1 MREHEVELAIVGVG
15 QPDMPSAPKNLQIT
29 FRTPED
35 AEVRWLPPLSAV
47 RVDHYK
53 VACGCVFPSVF

>member
-1 MREHEVELAIVGVG
+1 
-15 QPDMPSAPKNLQIT
+15 MPSAPKNLQVT

-35 AEVRWLPPLSAV
+35 AEVRWLPPLSSV

-53 VACGCVFPSVF
+53 VAIGCVPAACPPLSMLFPRCL